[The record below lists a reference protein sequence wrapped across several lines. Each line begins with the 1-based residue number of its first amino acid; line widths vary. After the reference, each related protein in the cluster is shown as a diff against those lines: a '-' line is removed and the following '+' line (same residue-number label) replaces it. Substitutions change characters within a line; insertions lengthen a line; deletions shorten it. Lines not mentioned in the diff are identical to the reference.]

1 MSNTHYDVIVIGGGA
16 AGLIAAG
23 TAAEAGA
30 SVLLLESM
38 QRAGRKLLITGKGR
52 CNITN
57 NADIPEYLK
66 HIYPLPKFCRPMFSR
81 FFVKDTLRHFRQ
93 LDVPSIEERGKR
105 VFPKSERSMDVVDAL
120 VSWVTDHGVTIK
132 YKRKVKHIVTDDHK
146 LTGVALD
153 MGAEFSCTSC
163 ILTTGGRSYPATG
176 STGDG
181 YRMAAEI
188 GHRIIPPH
196 PALVPLETSGD
207 LAPSLQ
213 GLSMKNVKA
222 SLWVNNKKQR
232 SEFGE
237 MLFTHFGLS
246 GPIILSLSRDAVI
259 ALSNNQPVEL
269 EIDCKPALS
278 DATLDARLLRE
289 LDAHGKAKLKA
300 MLKSLVPLKM
310 ILPLCKNTDLDP
322 EKFCNQVNAAERKRI
337 LQWLKHMRFTVQ
349 GHTGWNDAV
358 ITSGGID
365 LKEINPSTMESKV
378 LPNLYFA
385 GEILDIDA
393 DTGGYNLQIAWSSG
407 YVAGQSAA
415 VT

>member
-1 MSNTHYDVIVIGGGA
+1 MSDTHYDVIVIGGGA

-105 VFPKSERSMDVVDAL
+105 VFPQSERSMDVVDAL
-120 VSWVTDHGVTIK
+120 VSWVTHHGVTIK
-132 YKRKVKHIVTDDHK
+132 YKRKVKHIITDEHK
-146 LTGVALD
+146 LTGVSLD

-188 GHRIIPPH
+188 GHKIIPPH

-213 GLSMKNVKA
+213 GLSMKNVEA

-259 ALSNNQPVEL
+259 ALSNNQSVEL

-278 DATLDARLLRE
+278 DTTLNARLLRE

-300 MLKSLVPLKM
+300 MLKNLVPLKM
-310 ILPLCKNTDLDP
+310 ILPLCKNTGLDP

-349 GHTGWNDAV
+349 GHTGWNDAI

-385 GEILDIDA
+385 GEIIDIDA

-415 VT
+415 VI